1 MSAGTLQGGGK
12 MFAINKLTDTT
23 KAIENKEKIADIAL
37 KLLEDLPF
45 AEVKS
50 VTDIAQFKPLITQI
64 FDTGPPPHTTAK
76 PPPPACLPGGGSA
89 TTKGRGGF
97 LEGCGK
103 LVGAGGRGG
112 AADNTHTKHGGG
124 GIVVRGALFLRPCAR
139 DDRLRQAAV
148 DRLQEQAEA
157 ALPPDRDVDPHR

>member
-76 PPPPACLPGGGSA
+76 PPPPACLPGGVLQQQKGGEGSWTVA
-89 TTKGRGGF
+89 ANWSGG
-97 LEGCGK
+97 
-103 LVGAGGRGG
+103 
-112 AADNTHTKHGGG
+112 
-124 GIVVRGALFLRPCAR
+124 
-139 DDRLRQAAV
+139 Q
-148 DRLQEQAEA
+148 
-157 ALPPDRDVDPHR
+157 